1 MFSKIKTQVVG
12 AVLVAIVSA
21 GASSSVNA
29 GTYTGLLQPYWYN
42 NALYIFYGGQSA
54 SGIPSCST
62 RSLVRLQ
69 ETDAND
75 AVFKA
80 KYAMLLSLWLAQKSV
95 TLVGNGTCSGEGDEW
110 IIQVYPGN

>member
-1 MFSKIKTQVVG
+1 MQG
-12 AVLVAIVSA
+12 AIRGGLVRAMLIAAVAA
-21 GASSSVNA
+21 GASSNVNA
-29 GTYTGLLQPYWYN
+29 GTYSGLLQPYWYN
-42 NALYIFYGGQSA
+42 NALYIFYGGQNA

-69 ETDAND
+69 ETDPND

-80 KYAMLLSLWLAQKSV
+80 KYAMLLSLWLAGKSV